1 MERKIKWNCMEQSVN
16 QCWLWDG
23 ECPIC
28 FLLFSPT
35 LGGNWRWTPNLATRS
50 VSSNPIPTNH
60 LYWTW
65 ARSMKCKK
73 KSQKET
79 ELLPW
84 KHNVIYT
91 EFQGPSNLIQSAF
104 RNKKNQWMNK
114 IDTFDQICTDK
125 VLVRYNDIIIRNSS
139 SIFTCPSFNWRFS
152 EPAQSI
158 IHDKNSNMKWNSNGN
173 IRRSMIIEDF

>member
-1 MERKIKWNCMEQSVN
+1 MSVQFAFCFSHLHSAVIDDGRPILRLEAWVLIQYRPITCIEHELGVWN
-16 QCWLWDG
+16 
-23 ECPIC
+23 
-28 FLLFSPT
+28 
-35 LGGNWRWTPNLATRS
+35 A
-50 VSSNPIPTNH
+50 
-60 LYWTW
+60 
-65 ARSMKCKK
+65 KK